1 MYLIT
6 LNYSL
11 CILISS
17 GRAAMAFYESEMPD
31 KYSVLIPWLLLV

>member
-6 LNYSL
+6 LNHSL

-17 GRAAMAFYESEMPD
+17 DHAEMAFYDSEMPV
-31 KYSVLIPWLLLV
+31 K